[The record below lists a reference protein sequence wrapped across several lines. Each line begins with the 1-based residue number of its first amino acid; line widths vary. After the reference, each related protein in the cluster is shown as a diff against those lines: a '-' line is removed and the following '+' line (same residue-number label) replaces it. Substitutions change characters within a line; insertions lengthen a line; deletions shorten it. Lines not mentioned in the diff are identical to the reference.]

1 MPDPIAVTG
10 LGMVTPLGHDADS
23 LMSALLEGRSGIG
36 RIDYFDP
43 SPYSCQL
50 AAQVRD
56 FDAKSLMGRDFR
68 RSDPFVHFAVGAARS
83 AVADAGLDLAGNEE
97 LQENTGVYVG
107 SGIGGIA
114 TLYQQTQVHE
124 DRGTRRVSPFLV
136 PMMIANMAAG
146 QIAIDLGLRGPNV
159 AHVSACAT
167 AAHSIGEAARALQV
181 GVCDVMLAGGTEA
194 AITPIGLSGFTQG
207 RAMSTRFNDEPA
219 RASRPFDR
227 LRDGFVAA
235 EGAGVLVLETLAH
248 ARARGAK
255 IHALLTGYGSSSD
268 AFHITAPP
276 DDGAGAALAMQR
288 ALASAGADPGDIGYI
303 NAHGTSTPIGDVA
316 ETKAIHRVFGQHARS
331 LAVNSTKSMI
341 GHLIGAAGA
350 VEAIVGIESLK
361 RACLHATINQEESDP
376 ECDLDYVPNEARD
389 WNFSKFLSNSFG
401 FGGHNVSLIFER
413 A

>member
-1 MPDPIAVTG
+1 
-10 LGMVTPLGHDADS
+10 
-23 LMSALLEGRSGIG
+23 
-36 RIDYFDP
+36 
-43 SPYSCQL
+43 
-50 AAQVRD
+50 
-56 FDAKSLMGRDFR
+56 
-68 RSDPFVHFAVGAARS
+68 
-83 AVADAGLDLAGNEE
+83 
-97 LQENTGVYVG
+97 
-107 SGIGGIA
+107 
-114 TLYQQTQVHE
+114 
-124 DRGTRRVSPFLV
+124 
-136 PMMIANMAAG
+136 MMIANMASG

-248 ARARGAK
+248 ARARSAK

-288 ALASAGADPGDIGYI
+288 ALSSAGADPADIGYI

-316 ETKAIHRVFGQHARS
+316 ETKAIHKVFGQHARS